1 MDKDDTDCTIFP
13 PQSTAILCGEKLSQA
28 LSVVMDRLQ
37 VQIRF
42 KSVSLIKPA
51 GYENPGLTKN
61 TLQLKSNYLL
71 IISPLITVYSNNG

>member
-13 PQSTAILCGEKLSQA
+13 PQSTAILCGEKLSPA
-28 LSVVMDRLQ
+28 LSFVMDRLQ
-37 VQIRF
+37 VQFRF